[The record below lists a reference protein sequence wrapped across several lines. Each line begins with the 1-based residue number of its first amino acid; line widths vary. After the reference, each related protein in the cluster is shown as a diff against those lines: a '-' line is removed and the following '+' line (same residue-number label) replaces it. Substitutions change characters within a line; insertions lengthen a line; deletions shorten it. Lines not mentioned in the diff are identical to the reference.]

1 MSPLSYLW
9 YVGFLT
15 AFGFQLLQV
24 YSFLK
29 GSSGGGN
36 VDLLSSVTNVRT

>member
-1 MSPLSYLW
+1 MSPLACLW

-29 GSSGGGN
+29 GRGDA
-36 VDLLSSVTNVRT
+36 DLLSSVTSVRT